1 MSGDPESRYVLK
13 RVTPSEWV
21 INDLRYAAD
30 DPRHVVAC
38 VYEYAETEVEVVWL
52 RDLPLA
58 VRYANA
64 YEVLSEVARVQD
76 PSRATRPIVI
86 PHLPPLLA
94 T

>member
-1 MSGDPESRYVLK
+1 MTGDPDPRYVLN

-21 INDLRYAAD
+21 INDLRYGTD

-58 VRYANA
+58 VRYSNA
-64 YEVLSEVARVQD
+64 YEVLEEVARVQ
-76 PSRATRPIVI
+76 PSRATRPIAI